1 MANDFLSQSS
11 AKEQIGD
18 NPFLPEDIIITIL
31 KRLPVKSLIRFR
43 CVCKDWKDLLKT
55 PSFIT
60 EHLHHSVDENPLLFL
75 QWGHKLDPLHFHILN
90 HKGQLLEVQP
100 PLPLM
105 DSSFSIHIV
114 GCSNGLLCLH
124 CNDLETSLRFPLVWN
139 PATREIRQVP
149 SPIKNNIQ
157 FLALGFGFSPVD
169 NDYKILVSQERADID
184 SLSNPLE
191 VYSLR
196 TGSWKEIKVED
207 FGGLGISDFSVTVN
221 GAMFWF
227 GHKVTNIAENDLF
240 VYHEMVVSFDMV
252 MEVFTLIPLPC
263 DDDNSRKS
271 FLSVYENKLAMLC
284 DTENE
289 NYESYRT
296 DLWVM
301 EEGALSSGERWSWT
315 KKYSIST
322 SSSIYLLGIWLDK
335 IVYCSIGLPP
345 YDEPESETNHRTI
358 DVLYTLNLSTHEW
371 VHFNCP
377 QGGYPISIIFNYAE
391 SLMPIANI
399 HPRS

>member
-1 MANDFLSQSS
+1 M
-11 AKEQIGD
+11 EQIGD
-18 NPFLPEDIIITIL
+18 NPFLPEDIIRTIL
-31 KRLPVKSLIRFR
+31 KSLPVKSLIRFR
-43 CVCKDWKDLLKT
+43 CVCKEWKNLLKT

-60 EHLHHSVDENPLLFL
+60 EHLHHPMNENPLLLL

-90 HKGQLLEVQP
+90 HKMQLLEVQP

-105 DSSFSIHIV
+105 DSSLRTEIV
-114 GCSNGLLCLH
+114 GCSNGLLCV
-124 CNDLETSLRFPLVWN
+124 NYYDLETSLPFLLLVWN
-139 PATREIRQVP
+139 PATREIRHVP
-149 SPIKNNIQ
+149 NPIKHKIQ
-157 FLALGFGFSPVD
+157 YFALGFGFSPVD
-169 NDYKILVSQERADID
+169 NDYKILVSLERADID

-207 FGGLGISDFSVTVN
+207 FGGLGISDFAATVD

-227 GHKVTNIAENDLF
+227 GHKVTNIAENDF
-240 VYHEMVVSFDMV
+240 FAYDEMVVSFDMV

-263 DDDNSRKS
+263 DDDDLRKS

-301 EEGALSSGERWSWT
+301 EEGAFPSGERWSWS

-322 SSSIYLLGIWLDK
+322 PSSIYPRGIWLEK
-335 IVYCSIGLPP
+335 IVCIALPT
-345 YDEPESETNHRTI
+345 YDEPEPEINHRTM
-358 DVLYTLNLSTHEW
+358 DVLYMLNPSTHEW
-371 VHFNCP
+371 VHFNCR
-377 QGGYPISIIFNYAE
+377 QVGYQFSIIFNYAE

-399 HPRS
+399 HPCS